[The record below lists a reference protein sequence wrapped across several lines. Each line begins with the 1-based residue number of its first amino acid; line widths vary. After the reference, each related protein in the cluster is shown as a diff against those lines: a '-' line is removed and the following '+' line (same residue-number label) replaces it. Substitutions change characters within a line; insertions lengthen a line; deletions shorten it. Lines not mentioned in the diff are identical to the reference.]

1 MKRLAILVFAAF
13 AALSTINA
21 YAAPG
26 NTSKPDANPPPAAQ
40 PAHDAQGGANA
51 AGGRGAPMGVPGA
64 TVDADQATREWLDTL
79 SPEARAKSDA
89 YFEGGYWL
97 TLWDFAGG
105 LVVAWLLLGTRI
117 SKRLRDFN
125 EGLTRFKW
133 LQTAFYAIQYTLF
146 TFVVTLPW
154 NLYEGYFREHQY
166 GMSNQDI
173 SGFMG
178 DQLKGLVLNL
188 ILGTIALVIIYAVV
202 RKTPRTWWIW
212 GALTGLVLTVFAVA
226 IGPTYLEPVFNKFYP
241 LAQGPLKAQILSMAR
256 ANGIPATDVYE
267 FDASKQTKR
276 MSAHVSG
283 IFGTT
288 QISLNDN
295 LINRGSPEEVRA
307 VLGHEMGHYV
317 LHHVFHGIV
326 ELGLLIVI
334 GFAFLRWSFEAMR
347 RRYGERWGIREVGD
361 VAGLPLLAAL
371 LSVYFFVLTPVTN
384 TLTRTQEAEADI
396 FGLNTSRQPD
406 GFAQAAI
413 HLAEYRKM
421 EPGTLEEIVFY
432 DHPSGYHRI
441 HRAMVWKAEHIDD
454 PDIVAYDATHP
465 KIEMP
470 SEPTAT
476 K

>member
-1 MKRLAILVFAAF
+1 MKRLAVLVFAVL

-21 YAAPG
+21 SAAAG
-26 NTSKPDANPPPAAQ
+26 NTSKPDANTTPAMAAPAA
-40 PAHDAQGGANA
+40 HF
-51 AGGRGAPMGVPGA
+51 
-64 TVDADQATREWLDTL
+64 DADKATHEWLDTM

-97 TLWDFAGG
+97 ILWDFLVG
-105 LVVAWLLLGTRI
+105 LAVAWLLLGTGL
-117 SKRLRDFN
+117 SARLRAFN
-125 EGLTRFKW
+125 ERLVPWKW
-133 LQTAFYAIQYTLF
+133 LQTAFYAMEYALF

-154 NLYEGYFREHQY
+154 SLYEGYFREHQY
-166 GMSNQDI
+166 GMSNQDM

-178 DQLKGLVLNL
+178 DQVKGLVLNL

-212 GALTGLVLTVFAVA
+212 GALTGIVLLVFSIA

-241 LAQGPLKAQILSMAR
+241 LADGPLKQQILSMAR
-256 ANGIPATDVYE
+256 ANGIPATDVFE

-283 IFGTT
+283 LFGTT

-295 LINRGSPEEVRA
+295 LINRGSPEEVKA

-326 ELGLLIVI
+326 EFGLLIVI
-334 GFAFLRWSFEAMR
+334 GFAFLKWSFEKLR
-347 RRYGERWGIREVGD
+347 SRWGIRDVGD
-361 VAGLPLLAAL
+361 VAGLPLLVAL
-371 LSVYFFVLTPVTN
+371 FSVYFFVLTPVTN

-406 GFAQAAI
+406 GFAQAAV
-413 HLAEYRKM
+413 HLSEYRKM
-421 EPGTLEEIVFY
+421 EPGTIEEWVFY

-441 HRAMVWKAEHIDD
+441 HRAMVWKAEHLND
-454 PDIVAYDATHP
+454 PDIAAYDAAHP

-470 SEPTAT
+470 PEPAAPA